1 MHSFCFY
8 LLCFL
13 LDERDEISHLRS
25 SLCVKMTFHWPVHQK
40 KWLPLTR
47 TLQSYLL
54 FPWYWRRP
62 SSGHS
67 CSDSS
72 SILPT
77 LPMTVNISR
86 LKYIL
91 VAVEV
96 NYRFFLKIKMNH
108 LVQPKILGQAILQRD
123 RSSRG
128 KSCLEQGKIFDFE
141 PELHN
146 SKFKFSIFETSWVAQ
161 FLLSSFKPH
170 ASSSLPPLSLLSPSD
185 QTQANIRRSW
195 SKGEPIKTH
204 RSILLYFTNLAS

>member
-1 MHSFCFY
+1 MHRFIFY
-8 LLCFL
+8 LLCCL
-13 LDERDEISHLRS
+13 LDERGEISHLRS
-25 SLCVKMTFHWPVHQK
+25 SLCVKMTFHWPVHQRK
-40 KWLPLTR
+40 FLPLTR

-77 LPMTVNISR
+77 LPMTVNISG

-128 KSCLEQGKIFDFE
+128 KSCLEQGKNFAFE
-141 PELHN
+141 LELQN
-146 SKFKFSIFETSWVAQ
+146 SNFQKFNLRNLLSCTVSTFKFQTSCLIKSATVVC
-161 FLLSSFKPH
+161 SFPFWPN
-170 ASSSLPPLSLLSPSD
+170 SGQYSTILI
-185 QTQANIRRSW
+185 QRR
-195 SKGEPIKTH
+195 
-204 RSILLYFTNLAS
+204 TN